1 MKESNIKIFE
11 KALLLWDEQL
21 EKKNHD
27 TIVIKAIGGFAMLY
41 NGIREHGY
49 TIDIDSLTVEFDE
62 EVKNLIKQIGI
73 DMDLDEEWLNTDCAT
88 LNGFLSGLEPIIEWE
103 KVKRYNRIDLYFAD
117 NWGLIE
123 TKAKTIHDGGL
134 VPRKTDK
141 KDLLLLLK
149 IVNINNIDEVKQNK
163 KLKFIK
169 EKYER
174 TYMYLENIKEW

>member
-11 KALLLWDEQL
+11 KALLLLDEQL

-103 KVKRYNRIDLYFAD
+103 KVKRYNRIDLYVAD

-123 TKAKTIHDGGL
+123 TKAKAIHDGGL

-141 KDLLLLLK
+141 K
-149 IVNINNIDEVKQNK
+149 IYY
-163 KLKFIK
+163 FC
-169 EKYER
+169 
-174 TYMYLENIKEW
+174 

>member
-1 MKESNIKIFE
+1 
-11 KALLLWDEQL
+11 
-21 EKKNHD
+21 
-27 TIVIKAIGGFAMLY
+27 
-41 NGIREHGY
+41 
-49 TIDIDSLTVEFDE
+49 
-62 EVKNLIKQIGI
+62 
-73 DMDLDEEWLNTDCAT
+73 MDLDEEWLNTDCAT

-103 KVKRYNRIDLYFAD
+103 KVKRYNRIDLYVAD

-123 TKAKTIHDGGL
+123 TKAKAIHDGGL

-163 KLKFIK
+163 RLKFIK